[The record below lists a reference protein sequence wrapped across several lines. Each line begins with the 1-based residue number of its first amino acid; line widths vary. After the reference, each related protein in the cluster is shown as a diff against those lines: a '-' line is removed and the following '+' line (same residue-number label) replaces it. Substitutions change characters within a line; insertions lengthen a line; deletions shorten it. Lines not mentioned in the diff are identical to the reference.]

1 MKAGLVLLLAQPLLA
16 LKILCLHGGG
26 QSASSFENDAGIVAL
41 QNELGSS
48 YEFVFPQAPY
58 SGSLWMRDP
67 PGGKESA
74 TTDPDWAADSIS
86 MLDQIVQDQG
96 PFYGILGYSQGSAFA
111 PVYLSTVATGT
122 FQVALLFCGYVP
134 TTHTGLV
141 GRIDGATP
149 FGDIPALVWMGAN
162 DWQSPTR

>member
-1 MKAGLVLLLAQPLLA
+1 
-16 LKILCLHGGG
+16 
-26 QSASSFENDAGIVAL
+26 
-41 QNELGSS
+41 
-48 YEFVFPQAPY
+48 
-58 SGSLWMRDP
+58 
-67 PGGKESA
+67 
-74 TTDPDWAADSIS
+74 

>member
-1 MKAGLVLLLAQPLLA
+1 MHDPDRTQNGAVKDPVKSTWHCRRAVPCRPTKREAHMKAGLVLLLAQPLLA

-26 QSASSFENDAGIVAL
+26 QSASSFENDAGVVAL

-96 PFYGILGYSQGSAFA
+96 PFYGILGSGQ
-111 PVYLSTVATGT
+111 
-122 FQVALLFCGYVP
+122 
-134 TTHTGLV
+134 
-141 GRIDGATP
+141 RI
-149 FGDIPALVWMGAN
+149 
-162 DWQSPTR
+162 